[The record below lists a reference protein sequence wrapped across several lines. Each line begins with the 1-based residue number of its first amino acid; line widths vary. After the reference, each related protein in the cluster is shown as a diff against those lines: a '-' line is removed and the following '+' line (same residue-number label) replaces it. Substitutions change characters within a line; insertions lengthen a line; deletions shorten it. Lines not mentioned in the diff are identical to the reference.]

1 MSLCSHLFH
10 QPSTHVTL
18 WRRGHS
24 CQVLCVP
31 AVFSLSSAVHKC
43 CCSAC
48 LPQASSLHWPLLLT
62 TFSLSREFWLN
73 FKSLADVNLQ
83 LPFQLSPVF
92 HTPFMWATYSIS
104 FPGSGSLLGAQCAK
118 KLSYSPILCIS
129 KKNINTV
136 FPTFVDPLVIS
147 PHLGDLLFLTNK
159 SHPSSSQIHNHLTVS
174 NMSLP

>member
-48 LPQASSLHWPLLLT
+48 LPQASSVCIGLCFSPPSPFPENFGSISSPWLMSICN
-62 TFSLSREFWLN
+62 SLSSFHQCFTLPLCGPHIPSPSQVLEA
-73 FKSLADVNLQ
+73 SLE
-83 LPFQLSPVF
+83 LSVPKN
-92 HTPFMWATYSIS
+92 
-104 FPGSGSLLGAQCAK
+104 SL
-118 KLSYSPILCIS
+118 
-129 KKNINTV
+129 T
-136 FPTFVDPLVIS
+136 
-147 PHLGDLLFLTNK
+147 
-159 SHPSSSQIHNHLTVS
+159 HPSSAFLKKT
-174 NMSLP
+174 